1 MAEEGWI
8 EEKNFETPT
17 RVQLRSNEIQIKGEG
32 NFKTGT
38 RHIPD
43 IKSNEA
49 CKGYP
54 QILSFWDRIEEY
66 RGRAL

>member
-1 MAEEGWI
+1 M
-8 EEKNFETPT
+8 KKRSFEAPT
-17 RVQLRSNEIQIKGEG
+17 GVKLRSNEIQIKGEG
-32 NFKTGT
+32 NFKTDT

-54 QILSFWDRIEEY
+54 QILSFCDRIEEY